1 VIEVESEARDPQAME
16 DVIERLES
24 AGFHVERASLD

>member
-1 VIEVESEARDPQAME
+1 VIEVESEARDARAME
-16 DVIERLES
+16 DVIGKLES